1 MFIGLEKKYPNATFK
16 YFHLLRNKIMNI
28 SVLLEINPT
37 FYLVVTFE
45 FDRINIMRD
54 VIWCKRYF
62 SLCVHP
68 CVYFDNHDAC
78 GIYLDNNNKWK
89 ESITDTLLQTQ
100 LLFFLFSSTERGY
113 HLPMIYVLTLYKNW
127 RYGIL
132 MDRTLV

>member
-1 MFIGLEKKYPNATFK
+1 MQLFNYTLKAKYVVN
-16 YFHLLRNKIMNI
+16 
-28 SVLLEINPT
+28 S
-37 FYLVVTFE
+37 FYKNQMCSCNYHIKEVTNFTFE

-100 LLFFLFSSTERGY
+100 LLFSFLALPKGVIIYQWFMFSPWTKTGGMEF
-113 HLPMIYVLTLYKNW
+113 W
-127 RYGIL
+127 RMEL
-132 MDRTLV
+132 SSKELQ